1 VRESSTSPFQIGMR
15 GEPDAVII
23 ALSGEFDLDVA
34 AELAPCVAAAV
45 EAGHGD
51 VVIDLAEV
59 SFIDSSGIAAIL
71 RERQQ
76 VDGHRLL
83 IRNARQNIRRVFGMA
98 GLSDVLDGDSAVGVD
113 GDGEGA
119 KCEPRARKPAC

>member
-59 SFIDSSGIAAIL
+59 SFIDSSGLAAIL

-76 VDGHRLL
+76 VNGHRLL

-98 GLSDVLDGDSAVGVD
+98 GLSDVLDGDSGVD